1 LESKYKCGLPE
12 GVTETRKPI
21 TTLVSYNKKRNFEKT
36 SEPKGILKVTD
47 QGRKLRDFVVQKH
60 DATRL
65 HYDFR
70 LESEEGVLKSWAVP
84 KGPSM
89 DPDIKRLAVLVE
101 DHPLDYLLFEGSI
114 RPGNYGAG
122 TVIVWDTG
130 SYSSKDNISD
140 QMKRGKISV
149 QLYGNKLKGLFSLVR
164 TKRDNQWL
172 LIKSRD
178 EYASNEDVTVKQPD
192 SVLTGRSNSDIEF
205 ENESP
210 SIGEQKSKVGK
221 SKLTSSVGS
230 TNGKEIESF
239 PQIKPMLASPVEK
252 PFNNKGWVFE
262 VKWDGVR
269 AIIFK
274 HKKVIK
280 IQSRNGNDITQK
292 YPEIVNEIKNSV
304 KDCESAIVDG
314 EIVVLNENGVPDF
327 HAHQHRMN
335 VQNSREIMAL
345 SVETPATYYL
355 FDILYKDGKDLKS
368 LNYLDR
374 RRILSSTIMTNKSI
388 RISDYIEEKG
398 IDMLDS
404 TNKLN
409 LEGIVA
415 KHKNSTYRE
424 GIRSK
429 EWLKIKNTKT
439 QDCVVIGY
447 TKGEG
452 VRDRYFGSLVLAVY
466 SSKEKKLKFAGHAGT
481 GFDDETLNLVYSKMK
496 REEIGSMPV
505 DKVPYLNRETT
516 WLNPIL
522 IAEVKFSEW
531 TKDGVLRAPVFL
543 RLREDKKPEECVTE
557 ADNPMKISTILQI
570 VNKSNQ
576 IADTKNNKND
586 ISSMVTV
593 TNPEKVYWKGTK
605 DHPKFLKKNLI
616 EYYEAMAAWIL
627 PHLKDRP
634 LSLSRYPNGI
644 SGKSFYQKDWD
655 QKKPNFVTTAQI
667 HSEHRGDSINYIIC
681 NNVETLLW
689 IANLGCIE
697 MHPWYSRIKYF
708 DGCDSSSL
716 LYEEKCGLNF
726 PDYIVFDLDPYI
738 YSGKEKKGQEPE
750 YNIPGFKAAVEIAY
764 ELKHI
769 LEGLKINSYVKT
781 SGKSGLHV
789 YVPISNNYPYEQT
802 KNFAEVMAKLMVS
815 KFPKKVTTE
824 WNTTKRKGKVFF
836 DYNQNARG
844 KTIASVFSLR
854 PTPTAT
860 VSMPVS
866 WKKLDS
872 VVPTEY
878 TILSAPKIIRTN
890 EAWQDILSDKQDL
903 REIISKAKEIT

>member
-1 LESKYKCGLPE
+1 
-12 GVTETRKPI
+12 VTETRKPN

-36 SEPKGILKVTD
+36 SEPKGIIKTID
-47 QGRKLRDFVVQKH
+47 KGRKLLDFVVQKH

-70 LESEEGVLKSWAVP
+70 LESEDGILKSWAVP

-89 DPDIKRLAVLVE
+89 DPGIKRLAVLVE
-101 DHPLDYLLFEGSI
+101 DHPLDYLLFEGTI
-114 RPGNYGAG
+114 PHGNYGAG

-130 SYSSKDNISD
+130 SYSSEDNISD

-178 EYASNEDVTVKQPD
+178 EYALNEDVTVKQPD

-205 ENESP
+205 ENEGS
-210 SIGEQKSKVGK
+210 SISKQKS
-221 SKLTSSVGS
+221 
-230 TNGKEIESF
+230 NGKEIESF
-239 PQIKPMLASPVEK
+239 PQIMPMLASPVEK

-262 VKWDGVR
+262 IKWDGVR
-269 AIIFK
+269 AILFK
-274 HKKVIK
+274 HKKDIK

-292 YPEIVNEIKNSV
+292 YPEIVNEIKNSL
-304 KDCESAIVDG
+304 KDCKSAIVDG
-314 EIVVLNENGVPDF
+314 EIVVLNDNGIPDF

-374 RRILSSTIMTNKSI
+374 RRILSSTIKTNKSI
-388 RISDYIEEKG
+388 RISDYIEERG
-398 IDMLDS
+398 IDIFDS

-429 EWLKIKNTKT
+429 EWLKIKNSKT

-452 VRDRYFGSLVLAVY
+452 ARDRYFGSLVLAVY

-496 REEIGSMPV
+496 SEKIDSMPV
-505 DKVPYLNRETT
+505 DKVAYLNRETT

-557 ADNPMKISTILQI
+557 ADNPVKTSPVVEI
-570 VNKSNQ
+570 VDKSNE
-576 IADTKNNKND
+576 IADNKNNNKNNTP
-586 ISSMVTV
+586 STVTV
-593 TNPEKVYWKGTK
+593 TNPDKVYWKATK

-616 EYYEAMAAWIL
+616 EYYETIAAWIL
-627 PHLKDRP
+627 PYLKDRP

-644 SGKSFYQKDWD
+644 NGKSFYQKDWD
-655 QKKPNFVTTAQI
+655 QKKPDFVTTAEI

-697 MHPWYSRIKYF
+697 MHPWYSRIKDF
-708 DGCDSSSL
+708 DGCNSSS

-726 PDYIVFDLDPYI
+726 PDFIVFDLDPYI

-750 YNIPGFKAAVEIAY
+750 YNIPGFKATVEIAY
-764 ELKHI
+764 ELKDI
-769 LEGLKINSYVKT
+769 LEGLTINSYVKM

-789 YVPISNNYPYEQT
+789 YVPISNKYPYEQT
-802 KNFAEVMAKLMVS
+802 KSFAEVMAKLMVS
-815 KFPKKVTTE
+815 KFPTKVTTE
-824 WNTTKRKGKVFF
+824 WRTSKRKGKVFF

-854 PTPTAT
+854 PTPAAT

-872 VVPTEY
+872 IVPTEY

-890 EAWQDILSDKQDL
+890 DAWQNILSNKQDI
-903 REIISKAKEIT
+903 REIISKANEI

>member
-1 LESKYKCGLPE
+1 M
-12 GVTETRKPI
+12 TETRKPN

-36 SEPKGILKVTD
+36 SEPKGIIKTID
-47 QGRKLRDFVVQKH
+47 KGRKLLDFVVQKH

-70 LESEEGVLKSWAVP
+70 LESEDGVLKSWAVP

-89 DPDIKRLAVLVE
+89 DPGIKRLAVLVE
-101 DHPLDYLLFEGSI
+101 DHPLDYLLFEGTI
-114 RPGNYGAG
+114 PHGNYGAG

-130 SYSSKDNISD
+130 SYSSEDNISD

-178 EYASNEDVTVKQPD
+178 EYASNDDVTVKQPD

-205 ENESP
+205 ENEGP
-210 SIGEQKSKVGK
+210 SISKQKSKVRRNHLR
-221 SKLTSSVGS
+221 SQLGS
-230 TNGKEIESF
+230 TNGKGIESF
-239 PQIKPMLASPVEK
+239 PQIMPMLASPVEK

-262 VKWDGVR
+262 IKWDGVR
-269 AIIFK
+269 AILFK
-274 HKKVIK
+274 HKKDIK

-292 YPEIVNEIKNSV
+292 YPEIVNEIKNSL
-304 KDCESAIVDG
+304 KDCKSAIVDG
-314 EIVVLNENGVPDF
+314 EIVVLNDNGIPDF

-374 RRILSSTIMTNKSI
+374 RRILSSTIKTKKSI
-388 RISDYIEEKG
+388 RISDYIEERG
-398 IDMLDS
+398 IDIFDS

-452 VRDRYFGSLVLAVY
+452 ARDRYFGSLVLAVY

-496 REEIGSMPV
+496 REEIDSMPV
-505 DKVPYLNRETT
+505 DKVAYLNRETT

-557 ADNPMKISTILQI
+557 TDNPVKTSPVVEIVDKSNEIADN
-570 VNKSNQ
+570 
-576 IADTKNNKND
+576 KNNKNNTP
-586 ISSMVTV
+586 STVTV
-593 TNPEKVYWKGTK
+593 TNPDKVYWKATK
-605 DHPKFLKKNLI
+605 DHPKLMKKNLI
-616 EYYEAMAAWIL
+616 EYYETIAAWIL
-627 PHLKDRP
+627 PYLKDRP

-644 SGKSFYQKDWD
+644 NGKSFYQKDWD
-655 QKKPNFVTTAQI
+655 QKKPDFVTTAEI
-667 HSEHRGDSINYIIC
+667 HSEHRGYSINYIIC

-697 MHPWYSRIKYF
+697 MHPWYSRIKDF

-726 PDYIVFDLDPYI
+726 PDFIVFDLDPYI

-750 YNIPGFKAAVEIAY
+750 YNIPGFKATVEIAY
-764 ELKHI
+764 ELKDI
-769 LEGLKINSYVKT
+769 LEGLTINSYVKT

-789 YVPISNNYPYEQT
+789 YVPISNKYPYEQT
-802 KNFAEVMAKLMVS
+802 KSFAEVMAKLMVS
-815 KFPKKVTTE
+815 KFPTKVTTE
-824 WNTTKRKGKVFF
+824 WRTSKRKGKVFF

-872 VVPTEY
+872 IAPTEY

-890 EAWQDILSDKQDL
+890 DAWQHILSDKQDI
-903 REIISKAKEIT
+903 REIISKANEI